1 MWAEVNGARQTIGE
15 HIGTFPDSMAY
26 VGGGY
31 DATLQRLVEQAGY
44 TTARGI
50 SRGVVQTAHR
60 RWALRVVRIGIHDD
74 VSNLVAGTI
83 VPGLPT
89 FAARMAGVS
98 DK

>member
-1 MWAEVNGARQTIGE
+1 
-15 HIGTFPDSMAY
+15 MAY

-31 DATLQRLVEQAGY
+31 DSTLQRLVDEAGY

-50 SRGVVQTAHR
+50 ARGVVQASGHR
-60 RWALRVVRIGIHDD
+60 FAMRVVRIGVHDD
-74 VSNLVAGTI
+74 VVSLIRGAL

-89 FAARMAGVS
+89 FTARMAGVS